1 MEDCMSQPWVQKVGI
16 GSLIVASMLVGGVVT
31 ALVAGDGAGAGAPA
45 VVSAT
50 AATEGTVQNSGDPA
64 AGALPDLIA
73 DVRRSV
79 VVVTASG
86 GGNASSGGTGSVI
99 DREGH
104 ILTNFH
110 VIEGMSD
117 LKVTLADGT
126 AAVATVVGTDPG
138 SDLAVLKVD
147 LPSHLLIPVAL
158 ADSDRV
164 RVGDTV
170 FAIGHPFGQNF
181 TVTSGII
188 SATGRV
194 TESAYTGRG
203 IRDVLQVDAAVNPGN
218 SGGPLFNTAGEMVG
232 VNTSIE
238 NPNGRFFVGLGFA
251 VPSNTVLRFL
261 PAMMGGETIEH
272 PQLGVSVQALDEVN
286 AATFGVTATRGLYV
300 LQVTPGSAAERAG
313 VLPGS
318 SGSGQGGDVILAI
331 NGEAMESFEAL
342 ARVIDRSEVGDV
354 VSLRI
359 LRGAEEMTLEATLQP
374 WDLQ

>member
-1 MEDCMSQPWVQKVGI
+1 MSQPWVQKVGI

-31 ALVAGDGAGAGAPA
+31 ALVAGDSGGAGAPA

-64 AGALPDLIA
+64 AGSLPDLIA

-218 SGGPLFNTAGEMVG
+218 SGGPLFNSAGEMVG

-261 PAMMGGETIEH
+261 PAMIAGETIEH

-313 VLPGS
+313 LLPGS
-318 SGSGQGGDVILAI
+318 TGSGQGGDVILAI

-359 LRGAEEMTLEATLQP
+359 LRGAQEMTLEATLQP

>member
-1 MEDCMSQPWVQKVGI
+1 MVMSQPWVQKVGI
-16 GSLIVASMLVGGVVT
+16 GSLIVASMLIGGVVT
-31 ALVAGDGAGAGAPA
+31 ALVAGDGGDAGGPT

-50 AATEGTVQNSGDPA
+50 AATEGTVQDSGDAPA
-64 AGALPDLIA
+64 GSLPDLIA

-99 DREGH
+99 DRDGH

-110 VIEGMSD
+110 VIEGMSE

-147 LPSHLLIPVAL
+147 LPSHLLIPVRL

-181 TVTSGII
+181 TVTSGIV

-194 TESAYTGRG
+194 TESAFTGRG

-261 PAMMGGETIEH
+261 PAMIAGETIEH

-318 SGSGQGGDVILAI
+318 TGSGQGGDVILAI

-359 LRGAEEMTLEATLQP
+359 LRGSQEMTLEATLQP

>member
-1 MEDCMSQPWVQKVGI
+1 MVMSEPWVQKVGI
-16 GSLIVASMLVGGVVT
+16 GSFIVASMLVGGVVT
-31 ALVAGDGAGAGAPA
+31 ALVAGDGGGTGAPA

-50 AATEGTVQNSGDPA
+50 AATEGTVQNSGDA
-64 AGALPDLIA
+64 AAASLPDLIA

-86 GGNASSGGTGSVI
+86 GGNATSGGTGSVI
-99 DREGH
+99 DRDGH

-110 VIEGMSD
+110 VIEGMSN

-147 LPSHLLIPVAL
+147 LPSHLLIPVRM

-164 RVGDTV
+164 RVGDAV

-194 TESAYTGRG
+194 TESAFTGRG

-218 SGGPLFNTAGEMVG
+218 SGGPLFTTAGEMVG

-261 PAMMGGETIEH
+261 PAMIAGETIEH
-272 PQLGVSVQALDEVN
+272 PQLGVSVQALDDVN
-286 AATFGVTATRGLYV
+286 AATFGVSTSRGLYV
-300 LQVTPGSAAERAG
+300 LQVTAGSAAERAG

-318 SGSGQGGDVILAI
+318 TGSGQGGDVILAI

-342 ARVIDRSEVGDV
+342 ARAIDRAEVGDV
-354 VSLRI
+354 MSLRVR
-359 LRGAEEMTLEATLQP
+359 RGAEEMTLEATLQP
-374 WDLQ
+374 WDLR